1 VPLECIDN
9 VVKSNCWLLGNTTL
23 EGRDFE
29 RLKGDES
36 LCFFSFLSLLSLRS
50 NDVVPLTCFSG
61 VVTHSGSSEAS
72 LEAVA
77 DEIELVRA
85 AYISHA
91 STHVL
96 MGFGTQEES
105 NKINIVLI
113 MRRVVLALVGH
124 EKLAIHGNV
133 EAVACCTTA
142 QRSSLKQKNAQRREI
157 VNRETSADG

>member
-1 VPLECIDN
+1 MPLERIDN
-9 VVKSNCWLLGNTTL
+9 VVKSNFWLLGNTTL
-23 EGRDFE
+23 EGLDFE
-29 RLKGDES
+29 RLNGDES
-36 LCFFSFLSLLSLRS
+36 LRFFSFLSLLSPRS
-50 NDVVPLTCFSG
+50 NDVVPIACFSG

-72 LEAVA
+72 LEAVT

-105 NKINIVLI
+105 NKLNIVLI

-124 EKLAIHGNV
+124 EKLAIHDDV
-133 EAVACCTTA
+133 ARAVACCATA
-142 QRSSLKQKNAQRREI
+142 QRSSLKQKNAQRKKDSE
-157 VNRETSADG
+157 

>member
-1 VPLECIDN
+1 MPLECIDN

-23 EGRDFE
+23 EGRGFE

-36 LCFFSFLSLLSLRS
+36 LRFFSLSLLLPRS
-50 NDVVPLTCFSG
+50 NDVVPLACFSG

-105 NKINIVLI
+105 NKLNIVLI
-113 MRRVVLALVGH
+113 MRRVVLALVEH
-124 EKLAIHGNV
+124 EKLAIHGDV
-133 EAVACCTTA
+133 ARAVAFCTTA
-142 QRSSLKQKNAQRREI
+142 QRSSLK
-157 VNRETSADG
+157 